1 LFFERYCF
9 ITVIYKTKYYGYCLI
24 LIVIGLNC
32 LFNMLIF
39 KLRQQKHTKR
49 LHELFDIERSAS
61 VGTCAVFLIGLLDM
75 LYAFFLFW
83 PANVIPVWLLIILL
97 QLFIPFNMLVRSA
110 CIGLRHFKIHAVS
123 GFVIFAA
130 VLISFLG
137 FTTSDYKEHSYLPY
151 TGLFLLCCI
160 FDSTSHALK
169 ESIVRS

>member
-1 LFFERYCF
+1 
-9 ITVIYKTKYYGYCLI
+9 
-24 LIVIGLNC
+24 
-32 LFNMLIF
+32 MLIF